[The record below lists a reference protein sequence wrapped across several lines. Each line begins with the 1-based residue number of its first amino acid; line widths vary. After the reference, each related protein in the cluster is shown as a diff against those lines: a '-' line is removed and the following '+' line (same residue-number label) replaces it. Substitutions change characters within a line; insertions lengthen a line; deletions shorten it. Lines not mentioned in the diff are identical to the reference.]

1 MPSCHVRAT
10 AASAAPPSAVFALLA
25 DIRTWREW
33 GSWEASELESAAPD
47 GGGGVGAVRR
57 LTSRAFGRVIV
68 SRERVEEVVPDRRI
82 VYALLSG
89 LPLEGYRG
97 VVELEPDGRGGT
109 QITWS
114 SSFDP
119 KFYGTGW
126 LYRAILGKFIADTAA
141 AVGRAAERAAAKAA

>member
-1 MPSCHVRAT
+1 MPSCHVHVTAT
-10 AASAAPPSAVFALLA
+10 SAAPPSAVFALLA
-25 DIRTWREW
+25 DIRTWSEW
-33 GSWEASELESAAPD
+33 GAWVSAELEAPAPD
-47 GGGGVGAVRR
+47 GSGGVGAIRR
-57 LTSRAFGRVIV
+57 LTSRTLGQTII

-97 VVELEPDGRGGT
+97 VIELEPAGSGT

-119 KFYGTGW
+119 KIYGTGW
-126 LYRAILGKFIADTAA
+126 LYQAILRKFIAQTASAVADA
-141 AVGRAAERAAAKAA
+141 A